1 MLSVSKRRLVC
12 VFALMMSCT
21 LGVAELRADPLTFNG
36 TFFSIDS
43 AGNRVDLF
51 SNPGAVLEP
60 STYGGTIIP
69 AAMLFGAFVNFE
81 GGASVTDTIRFTYQE
96 AGAAPLLYSQTLT
109 TGTEPIDLGFVARF
123 EPVHHTGNLVPTT
136 LTVELLSSSPDFVIP
151 SGPLAG
157 QPVDSYTYSF
167 LTQTTVQPV
176 PEPSTWML
184 ILSGGIAALFP
195 RARRG
200 LRASTAS
207 VLLRRC
213 AWARRLRRH
222 PGRRAHRALRGK
234 WPRPAVQLPSRDV

>member
-12 VFALMMSCT
+12 VSALMMSCT

-69 AAMLFGAFVNFE
+69 AAMLFGAFVNIE
-81 GGASVTDTIRFTYQE
+81 GGGPSVTDTIRFTYQE
-96 AGAAPLLYSQTLT
+96 GGAAPSLYSQPII

-123 EPVHHTGNLVPTT
+123 EPVHRTGNLIPTT

-157 QPVDSYTYSF
+157 QSVDSYTYSF
-167 LTQTTVQPV
+167 LVQTTV

-213 AWARRLRRH
+213 AWARRLHRH
-222 PGRRAHRALRGK
+222 PGRRAHRDLRGK
-234 WPRPAVQLPSRDV
+234 WPRPA